1 MEQKYPDLSDAKI
14 ISFDI
19 ETFDPQ
25 LKEKGTGV
33 YRNDGYILGVSICT
47 DTGFSEYYNLGHFYK
62 KDTRMNE
69 QQVIEKFAMNVKT
82 YNYSHYGIDLQERRK
97 NINYLKKVMA
107 SDADKLG
114 ANIKYDMDWLENW
127 LGIKIKGK
135 LHDVQIA
142 EPLIDENRMR
152 YNLDSLG
159 HKYLDRGKM
168 KTEIDAFCER
178 NKLRGDSRK
187 WLYLMPYKMVRK
199 YALEDVHVPLEVFM
213 KQRVILNEEGLNEI
227 YDYEMRLSRLLL
239 KMRKTGVRINEPQL
253 ADIKKKTVK
262 KIDESQEELNNI
274 TGRRIPVN
282 FNSGP
287 ELGFILD
294 KLGLEYPITE
304 KTRKPSITKPWLR
317 NHMDDHHVFKVIN
330 DCRKYYK
337 LNSTFLESQ
346 IGGTVVNGRIHCSFN
361 QLKSD
366 DYGTVSGRFSSSNPN
381 LQFIPA
387 NDPDIGKSIRSLFI
401 PEEGYDWIK
410 ADYSQIE
417 VRIISHYAMGQGS
430 NDIRQ
435 AFIDSLDTDF
445 HQWCA
450 DASGLSTSM
459 GEGGRKYA
467 KRINFGIFYGMGI
480 DLLCQ
485 QLGMSKDEGKAF
497 MKMYHAKLPFI
508 KNTIHKVSAKALS
521 RGYVKTLLGRHRRFP
536 DGEKTY
542 KAFNSIVQGTAAD
555 IMKKAMVD
563 TYEAGI
569 YDVLAPHITV
579 HDEMDVSMPRTK
591 EGIEATR
598 EMKQIMETCLPLKVP
613 TVADFEIGKD
623 WGALKDFEGNYYG

>member
-1 MEQKYPDLSDAKI
+1 MEQKYPDLSEAKM

-25 LKEKGTGV
+25 LKDKGTGV
-33 YRNDGYILGVSICT
+33 YRNDGYILGISICT
-47 DTGFSEYYNLGHFYK
+47 DTGFSEYYNLGHYYK
-62 KDTRMNE
+62 KDMRGTE
-69 QQVIEKFAMNVKT
+69 TQIIDKYSCNVKT
-82 YNYSHYGIDLQERRK
+82 FNYSHYPIDTMERRK
-97 NINYLKKVMA
+97 NIKYLKTVLN
-107 SDADKLG
+107 SNADKLG
-114 ANIKYDMDWLENW
+114 ANIKYDMDWIENW
-127 LGIKIKGK
+127 LGVKVNGR

-178 NKLRGDSRK
+178 NNLRGDSRK

-199 YALEDVHVPLEVFM
+199 YALEDVHVPMEVFR
-213 KQRVILNEEGLNEI
+213 KQQIVMDEQGLNGI
-227 YDYEMRLSRLLL
+227 YDYEMRLYRLLL
-239 KMRKTGVRINEPQL
+239 KMRKIGVRINESQL
-253 ADIKKKTVK
+253 ASIKKKTVVK
-262 KIDESQEELNNI
+262 LDHAQEELNNI
-274 TGRRIPVN
+274 TGRRIPIN

-287 ELGFILD
+287 EIGFILD
-294 KLGLEYPITE
+294 KLGLDYPITE
-304 KTRKPSITKPWLR
+304 KTRKPSIVKQWLLNNVD
-317 NHMDDHHVFKVIN
+317 NHEVFKVIN

-337 LNSTFLESQ
+337 LNGTFLESQ
-346 IGGTVVNGRIHCSFN
+346 IGNTIVDGRIHCSFN

-366 DYGTVSGRFSSSNPN
+366 NYGTVSGRFSSSNPN

-401 PEEGYDWIK
+401 PEEGQDWIK

-417 VRIISHYAMGQGS
+417 VRIISHYAMGKGS
-430 NDIRQ
+430 DEIRQ
-435 AFIDSLDTDF
+435 AFIDSTDTDF

-450 DASGLSTSM
+450 DISGLTQSM
-459 GEGGRKYA
+459 GEAGRKFA

-480 DLLCQ
+480 DLLCK
-485 QLGMSKDEGKAF
+485 QLNMSKEEGTAF

-508 KNTIHKVSAKALS
+508 KNTIHKVSNKALA

-542 KAFNSIVQGTAAD
+542 KAFNLIVQGTAAD

-569 YDVLAPHITV
+569 YDVLSPHITV
-579 HDEMDVSMPRTK
+579 HDEMDISKPRTK
-591 EGIEATR
+591 EGLEATT
-598 EMKQIMETCLPLKVP
+598 EMKHIMETCLPLKVP
-613 TVADFEIGKD
+613 VVADFETGKD
-623 WGALKDFEGNYYG
+623 WGALKDFTGEHYE